1 MINANQTFLEC
12 YKDSVIKPYTV
23 EWLKIEGGM
32 TDPLVSLYESWPNSN
47 TQTTNRDIDFIYTYG
62 ISIQTIM
69 TLVPNFPAQSDHLGI
84 VFDIDMASYFSSS
97 FSDLGNNPPRSL
109 TSGNKRS
116 VDTYIKYV
124 SEQLDNHNIERR
136 ISDLYRSLSEISTIF
151 SYFPTWPAE

>member
-1 MINANQTFLEC
+1 
-12 YKDSVIKPYTV
+12 
-23 EWLKIEGGM
+23 
-32 TDPLVSLYESWPNSN
+32 
-47 TQTTNRDIDFIYTYG
+47 
-62 ISIQTIM
+62 M

-151 SYFPTWPAE
+151 STFQRDQLNNIDTQVTEILLAGERQCARKKLHRQPWSPPSDKLHGRMHIKNKNLLCQKRNVFIGITSRS